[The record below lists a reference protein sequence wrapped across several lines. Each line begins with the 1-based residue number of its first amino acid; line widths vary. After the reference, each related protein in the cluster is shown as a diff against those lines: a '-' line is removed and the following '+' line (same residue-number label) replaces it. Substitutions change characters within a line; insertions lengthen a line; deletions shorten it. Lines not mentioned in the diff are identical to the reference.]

1 MQEAVHNASARANSK
16 KISLRFWSTEFNM
29 FHIEIENREGQ
40 PLSIKNKLGNGIQ
53 NMINRAKS
61 ISAEF
66 DIEPLSEGAI
76 ISIKYPLQ
84 NEIDSTLENEDN
96 CLSPALMR
104 PVLSD

>member
-16 KISLRFWSTEFNM
+16 KISLRFWSTESNM
-29 FHIEIENREGQ
+29 FHIEIENNEGRS
-40 PLSIKNKLGNGIQ
+40 LSAKDKLGNGIQ

-66 DIEPLSEGAI
+66 NIEPLSEGAI

-84 NEIDSTLENEDN
+84 SKVNSSLIFDRRARE
-96 CLSPALMR
+96 R
-104 PVLSD
+104 